1 MNSARIERVCLQI
14 EVSKLVRAAEQV
26 GLSVEDL
33 IDLLT
38 GGLTAL
44 QIATYLET
52 QASAHTVN

>member
-1 MNSARIERVCLQI
+1 VNSTRIERVCLQI
-14 EVSKLVRAAEQV
+14 EVAKLVRAAGQV
-26 GLSVEDL
+26 GLRVEDL

-52 QASAHTVN
+52 QASAHAVN